1 MKKVVICNIPLK
13 EKVDAVQYPKNDNK
27 NLNVGKE
34 VVFPINAL
42 LSNISK
48 ADEEIEIILLAKE
61 TQDKFVDNNISIFKS
76 ELVSLG
82 VKSKIDYKLIVTPFI
97 EDKKTNDYLLEKI
110 VNSVEDNS
118 EIYCD
123 VTYGPKSL
131 PIIMFAALRFLEK
144 NCGCDVQNIVYG
156 KVDFSKD
163 GLKNPEICDLMSLY
177 YLNSIN
183 EKMNFESSKQAKES
197 LHLLLNI

>member
-1 MKKVVICNIPLK
+1 MKKVIICNIPLK
-13 EKVDAVQYPKNDNK
+13 ENVVGVQYPQSDNRDF
-27 NLNVGKE
+27 NVGKE
-34 VVFPINAL
+34 IIFPINAL

-48 ADEEIEIILLAKE
+48 AEDDVDIILLAKE
-61 TQDKFVDNNISIFKS
+61 TQDKFVDNNIELFKK
-76 ELVSLG
+76 ELSDLC
-82 VKSKIDYKLIVTPFI
+82 VKGKIKYELIVTPFV
-97 EDKKTNDYLLEKI
+97 EDKKTNDYLLEHIINK
-110 VNSVEDNS
+110 VEDNS

-144 NCGCDVQNIVYG
+144 NCGCDVKNIVYG

-183 EKMNFESSKQAKES
+183 EKMSYESSKQAKES
-197 LHLLLNI
+197 LHLLLHI

>member
-13 EKVDAVQYPKNDNK
+13 ENVKGLLYPQNDNK
-27 NLNVGKE
+27 DLYIGKE
-34 VVFPINAL
+34 IVFPVNAL
-42 LSNISK
+42 LANTTK
-48 ADEEIEIILLAKE
+48 VEDEIDIILLAKE
-61 TQDKFVDNNISIFKS
+61 TQDKFVDKNIELFKNEIS
-76 ELVSLG
+76 NLG
-82 VKSKIDYKLIVTPFI
+82 INATINYKLIVTPFV
-97 EDKKTNDYLLEKI
+97 EDKNINDYLLEHI
-110 VNSVEDNS
+110 INEVEDNS

-131 PIIMFAALRFLEK
+131 PIIMFTALRFLEK
-144 NCGCDVQNIVYG
+144 SCGCDIKNIVYG

-183 EKMNFESSKQAKES
+183 EKMIYKTSEQAKES